1 MLGIVSLGSPGWL
14 AARVLSRGGTFF
26 KRFLPGI
33 CIFNAS
39 AVCVLKPHA
48 LCRRG
53 GEVRCIAAQQ
63 LNAMAWY
70 LASREFGESPSL
82 VLTSYFMAFCLT
94 TTDRVQLRY
103 YWRHISAFALIV
115 IPRKRCDRDRWI
127 QVFPM
132 QKVILPCVCYL
143 GLM

>member
-53 GEVRCIAAQQ
+53 GEVRCIAAQATHC
-63 LNAMAWY
+63 NSVA
-70 LASREFGESPSL
+70 FGKQRIR
-82 VLTSYFMAFCLT
+82 
-94 TTDRVQLRY
+94 RVTKF
-103 YWRHISAFALIV
+103 SADKLFYG
-115 IPRKRCDRDRWI
+115 
-127 QVFPM
+127 
-132 QKVILPCVCYL
+132 ILFDDH
-143 GLM
+143 